1 MFVFVKQ
8 KGVTLVELMISLT
21 LGIIVLGGGIQ
32 IFISGQQAYNEA
44 QRFNQLQSDLSL
56 ITDFIATDV
65 RGATTITVSEDN
77 RKLTVGDT
85 SYTLNSGILERT
97 IATGTEVIAENVSD
111 IIFTTI
117 TNADATKVLGLATT
131 IELEGAQ
138 AITFQVGLRNR
149 ILETKFG
156 S

>member
-44 QRFNQLQSDLSL
+44 QRFSRLQSDLSL

-65 RGATTITVSEDN
+65 RGATTITVGADN
-77 RKLTVGDT
+77 KTLTVDT
-85 SYTLNSGILERT
+85 TIYALNAGTLQRT
-97 IATGTEVIAENVSD
+97 IATGTEVIAENVSS
-111 IIFTTI
+111 ITFNTI
-117 TNADATKVLGLATT
+117 TNADATKDIGLATT